1 MTCLQ
6 ASPTPLIASGIL
18 CLAPSS
24 ASCRTTRLKRLPT
37 HRSQPPSAL
46 TLAAAESARSTHN
59 ASHDLHDAHDSFLR
73 SAEENSN
80 RHRMQGLS
88 TMVVGYDYFA
98 TLLGRGAINIRNS
111 FRCFDRMNFSTAAQ
125 ADTDL
130 ECRESEIN
138 CLRLERFVGRRC
150 LQ

>member
-1 MTCLQ
+1 MPISGKGGRPNERRSQNQISRKTKAMTSYRTRQGTPDFAML
-6 ASPTPLIASGIL
+6 PLIYS
-18 CLAPSS
+18 
-24 ASCRTTRLKRLPT
+24 
-37 HRSQPPSAL
+37 PP
-46 TLAAAESARSTHN
+46 
-59 ASHDLHDAHDSFLR
+59 HDSFLCLV
-73 SAEENSN
+73 EENSN

-98 TLLGRGAINIRNS
+98 TLLGRGAINLRNS
-111 FRCFDRMNFSTAAQ
+111 FRCFDRMKFSTAAQ
-125 ADTDL
+125 ADTNL